1 MYISCDEKIDALREQ
16 MKKNNIDAYIVP
28 TSDFHGS
35 EYVGDYF
42 KAREFLSG
50 FNGSAGTLVV
60 TAGYAGLWTDGRYYL
75 QAERQLASGKI
86 ELQKQGLAE
95 TPSIIDFLL
104 EHLGMNAAVGF
115 DGRCVSFEF
124 ASALSKYFNICDIDI
139 VSAVWE
145 ERPAI
150 SAEKVFELD
159 IKYCGE
165 SRESKLKRTREKMHS
180 LDCGGFLLTSLDDI
194 AWLLNL
200 RGNDIAYN
208 PVFMS
213 YLYMDSEQVFLF
225 VQNGVISEQ
234 LKTILEQD
242 NVILMDYNKFYDF
255 IENINEEN
263 LLLDK
268 SKCNC
273 SVIGRLPANIK
284 IVSRMNPTSYF
295 KSIKNKTE
303 IENERQAHIK
313 DATAL
318 IKFIKWLYDTVG
330 KERITEMWAA
340 EKLEEFRK
348 EDKSYLGAS
357 FAPICAYKKHG
368 AIVHYSPT
376 FGTNSFISDN
386 SFLLLDT
393 GGQYLEGT
401 TDITRTI
408 PMTFNLTEQQ
418 KTDYTLV
425 LKGHLRLLNLKFPK
439 GTYGYALDSVARSP
453 LWQHGL
459 DYNHGTGHGVGYYLN
474 VHESPNSFTAR
485 KSALKDVVA
494 FEAGMITSDE
504 PGLYRAG
511 EYGIR
516 HENLILCS
524 EYKTTEFG
532 EFLQFE
538 PLSLV
543 PFEKNAID
551 FSLLSDDEK
560 QTLSNYN
567 KLIYQ
572 KVSPCL
578 DEEHRKWLEEQTN
591 Y

>member
-1 MYISCDEKIDALREQ
+1 MYTSCDKKISNLREQ

-28 TSDFHGS
+28 SADFHGS

-42 KAREFLSG
+42 KSREFLSG
-50 FNGSAGTLVV
+50 FNGSAGTLVI
-60 TAGYAGLWTDGRYYL
+60 TADYAGLWTDGRYYI
-75 QAERQLASGKI
+75 QAEKQLSSSKI
-86 ELQKQGLAE
+86 ELQKQGLST
-95 TPSIIDFLL
+95 TPSIMDFLI
-104 EHLGMNAAVGF
+104 EHLGMYANVGF

-124 ASALSKYFNICDIDI
+124 ANMLSKKFNICDVDI

-145 ERPAI
+145 QRPPI
-150 SAEKVFELD
+150 SAEPIFELN

-165 SRESKLKRTREKMHS
+165 SRADKISRVRVKMEELCS
-180 LDCGGFLLTSLDDI
+180 FGFLLTSLDDI

-200 RGNDIAYN
+200 RGNDIEYN

-213 YLYMDSEQVFLF
+213 YLYLDTNKVFLF

-234 LKTILEQD
+234 IKTTLEQD
-242 NVILMDYNKFYDF
+242 NIIIMDYNKFYDF
-255 IENINEEN
+255 VENISVNK

-268 SKCNC
+268 SKCNY
-273 SVIGRLPANIK
+273 SVINRLPENIK
-284 IVSRMNPTSYF
+284 IVNRMNPTAYF
-295 KSIKNKTE
+295 KSIKNATE

-313 DATAL
+313 DAVAL
-318 IKFIKWLYDTVG
+318 IKFIKWLCDVVG
-330 KERITEMWAA
+330 KEQITEIWVA

-348 EDKSYLGAS
+348 QDKSYMGAS

-376 FGTNSFISDN
+376 LDTNSFISDN

-408 PMTFNLTEQQ
+408 PMTSKLTQQQ

-439 GTYGYALDSVARSP
+439 GTCGYALDSLARSP

-474 VHESPNSFTAR
+474 VHEFPNSFTAR
-485 KSALKDVVA
+485 KSSLKDAVA

-504 PGLYRAG
+504 PGLYRDG

-543 PFEKNAID
+543 PFDKNAID
-551 FSLLSDDEK
+551 FTLLSDDEK
-560 QTLSNYN
+560 QVLSNYN
-567 KLIYQ
+567 NLIWE
-572 KVSPCL
+572 KVSPHL
-578 DEEHRKWLEEQTN
+578 DQEHKKWLEEQIN